1 MLIVTLQ
8 ENRLHYP
15 TIFALAMD
23 ILPIQG
29 SSVPCEQVFSST
41 KETLTDRQSCVQP
54 ELMEGLQMLKYLV
67 KQGCSINFTAGSSWK
82 DDKVVMERLM
92 GVDLDV
98 PESLKAYQDYLVRP
112 KVNPTDKDEDL

>member
-8 ENRLHYP
+8 ENRLRYP

-29 SSVPCEQVFSST
+29 SSVPCERVFSSA
-41 KETLTDRQSCVQP
+41 KETLTDRRSCVQP

-67 KQGCSINFTAGSSWK
+67 KQGHSINFTAGSSWK
-82 DDKVVMERLM
+82 DDEVVMERLM

-98 PESLKAYQDYLVRP
+98 PESLKTYQDYLVHP

>member
-8 ENRLHYP
+8 ENCLRYP

-29 SSVPCEQVFSST
+29 SSVPCERVFSST
-41 KETLTDRQSCVQP
+41 KETLTDRRSRVQP
-54 ELMEGLQMLKYLV
+54 ELMEGLQMLKYSV
-67 KQGCSINFTAGSSWK
+67 KQGRSINFTAGSSWK
-82 DDKVVMERLM
+82 DDEVVMERLM

>member
-8 ENRLHYP
+8 ENCLRYP

-29 SSVPCEQVFSST
+29 SSVPCERVFSSA
-41 KETLTDRQSCVQP
+41 KETLTDRRSRVQP
-54 ELMEGLQMLKYLV
+54 ELMEGLQMLKYSV
-67 KQGCSINFTAGSSWK
+67 KQGRSINFTAGSSWK
-82 DDKVVMERLM
+82 DDEVVMERLM

-98 PESLKAYQDYLVRP
+98 LESLKAYQDYLVHP

>member
-8 ENRLHYP
+8 ENCLRYP

-29 SSVPCEQVFSST
+29 SSVPCERVFSSA
-41 KETLTDRQSCVQP
+41 KETLTDRWSRVQP
-54 ELMEGLQMLKYLV
+54 ELMEGLQMLKYSV
-67 KQGCSINFTAGSSWK
+67 KQGRSINFTAGSSWK
-82 DDKVVMERLM
+82 DDEVVMERLM

-98 PESLKAYQDYLVRP
+98 LESLNA
-112 KVNPTDKDEDL
+112 

>member
-29 SSVPCEQVFSST
+29 SSVPCERVFSSA
-41 KETLTDRQSCVQP
+41 KDTLTDHQNRVQP
-54 ELMEGLQMLKYLV
+54 ELMEGLQMLKYSV
-67 KQGCSINFTAGSSWK
+67 KQGRSINFTAGSSWK
-82 DDKVVMERLM
+82 DDEVVMERLM

-98 PESLKAYQDYLVRP
+98 PESLKAYQDYLVCP

>member
-8 ENRLHYP
+8 ENCLRYP

-29 SSVPCEQVFSST
+29 SSVPCERVFSSA
-41 KETLTDRQSCVQP
+41 KETLTDRRSRVQP
-54 ELMEGLQMLKYLV
+54 ELMEGLQMLKYSV
-67 KQGCSINFTAGSSWK
+67 KQGRSINFTAGSSWK
-82 DDKVVMERLM
+82 DDEVVMERLM